1 MKINKV
7 NKIIIL
13 CLIVLSFAI
22 AGVGLM
28 MLSDIIPIHFGVD
41 GKPDQ
46 FGSKYFILI
55 FPGVITLCGLSMLL
69 VCKYANVSENYKKYL
84 LLIGSL
90 TTAMFVAVL
99 TVFLVYGI
107 TYTEEMP
114 AFDVTKIVMLTFG
127 LVMIVMSNF
136 MPKIE
141 KNNTLGIKTSWSLYN
156 EVTWQ
161 KTHRFAGFVG
171 VLCGLILLISGML
184 FEEMVNIIIMVS
196 TIGVYAISSTVAS
209 YFYYKEEKAKEI
221 E

>member
-1 MKINKV
+1 MKIDKV

-13 CLIVLSFAI
+13 CLIALSFAI

-46 FGSKYFILI
+46 FGSKYFIMI

-184 FEEMVNIIIMVS
+184 FEEMVNIIIMMS
-196 TIGVYAISSTVAS
+196 TIGAYAISSTVAS

>member
-1 MKINKV
+1 MRMNKI

-13 CLIVLSFAI
+13 CLILLSFAI
-22 AGVGLM
+22 AGIGIM
-28 MLSDIIPIHFGVD
+28 MLADIIPTHFGVD

-46 FGSKYFILI
+46 YGSKYFILI

-69 VCKYANVSENYKKYL
+69 VCKYANVSDNYRKYL
-84 LLIGSL
+84 LLIGAL
-90 TTAMFVAVL
+90 MEGVFTAILVA
-99 TVFLVYGI
+99 FLVYGL

-114 AFDVTKIVMLTFG
+114 AFDISKVVMLGFG
-127 LVMIVMSNF
+127 LMFIVMSNF

-171 VLCGLILLISGML
+171 VLCGVTLIVCGML
-184 FEEMVNIIIMVS
+184 FKDIVNFIIMMV
-196 TIGVYAISSTVAS
+196 IIAVYAISSTVAS
-209 YFYYKEEKAKEI
+209 YIYCKKEKAKEI

>member
-1 MKINKV
+1 MRMNKV

-13 CLIVLSFAI
+13 SLILLSFII
-22 AGVGLM
+22 AGIGLM
-28 MLSDIIPIHFGVD
+28 MLSDIIPIHFGVN

-55 FPGVITLCGLSMLL
+55 FPGVITLCGMSMLL
-69 VCKYANVSENYKKYL
+69 VCKYANVTENYKKYL

-90 TTAMFVAVL
+90 TTAMFVAVFI
-99 TVFLVYGI
+99 VFLVYGI

-114 AFDVTKIVMLTFG
+114 AFDVSKVVMLTFG
-127 LVMIVMSNF
+127 LVMIIMSNF

-156 EVTWQ
+156 EATWQ

-171 VLCGLILLISGML
+171 VICGLVLLISGMI
-184 FEEMVNIIIMVS
+184 FTEMVNIIIMMIV
-196 TIGVYAISSTVAS
+196 IGVYAISSTVAS
-209 YFYYKEEKAKEI
+209 YIYYKEEKAKEI

>member
-90 TTAMFVAVL
+90 ITAMFVAVL

-127 LVMIVMSNF
+127 LVMIIMSNF

-184 FEEMVNIIIMVS
+184 FEEMVNIIIMMS
-196 TIGVYAISSTVAS
+196 TIGAYAISSTVAS